1 MARSGFMELNHPQSR
16 FWLRS
21 NGVLASY
28 LPLVRQQVGRKLA
41 TQRGKSPA
49 KFHQSSTQP
58 HALGHSWRK
67 IARRLGTSSRTASRA
82 GKIPP
87 RFRPL
92 QVLYLRTRVRP
103 GHKQTFWKVTRK
115 RARGLGRNR
124 PDLYLTGLD
133 LAEGAVQLQAR
144 WSLQRVSA
152 FSFPSSRCRA
162 LAAES
167 AGVFPS
173 VLALPISFSD
183 ARSSV
188 SQMGRCIGQDFL
200 SPAYPEAKAQG
211 GLVPPETELGVTL
224 RSDDAAETPP
234 ATETNHYF
242 RLWAV
247 PPVE

>member
-1 MARSGFMELNHPQSR
+1 MWVRYLRATPCRNHRTHTRVQRNSTSPQRSLMHWGIPGGRSR
-16 FWLRS
+16 VALEFPR
-21 NGVLASY
+21 
-28 LPLVRQQVGRKLA
+28 GRRDERAKSHTDFDPFKCFICGLGLD
-41 TQRGKSPA
+41 RG
-49 KFHQSSTQP
+49 TN
-58 HALGHSWRK
+58 
-67 IARRLGTSSRTASRA
+67 RRLGN
-82 GKIPP
+82 
-87 RFRPL
+87 
-92 QVLYLRTRVRP
+92 
-103 GHKQTFWKVTRK
+103 VTRK

-211 GLVPPETELGVTL
+211 GLVPPETELGATL

-242 RLWAV
+242 RLTAV

>member
-1 MARSGFMELNHPQSR
+1 MG
-16 FWLRS
+16 WL
-21 NGVLASY
+21 
-28 LPLVRQQVGRKLA
+28 VGRWGSKSHPKILSLIVSRRYQPTSNRIDRNFLA
-41 TQRGKSPA
+41 DGETSGAKSHPNFDPSKCFICGLGLDRG
-49 KFHQSSTQP
+49 TN
-58 HALGHSWRK
+58 
-67 IARRLGTSSRTASRA
+67 RRFGN
-82 GKIPP
+82 
-87 RFRPL
+87 
-92 QVLYLRTRVRP
+92 
-103 GHKQTFWKVTRK
+103 VTRK

-133 LAEGAVQLQAR
+133 LAERAVQLQAL

>member
-1 MARSGFMELNHPQSR
+1 MWVRYLQATSCRNHRTHTRVQRNSTSPQRSLMHWGIPGGRSRVALELPR
-16 FWLRS
+16 
-21 NGVLASY
+21 
-28 LPLVRQQVGRKLA
+28 GR
-41 TQRGKSPA
+41 RDE
-49 KFHQSSTQP
+49 
-58 HALGHSWRK
+58 R
-67 IARRLGTSSRTASRA
+67 

-173 VLALPISFSD
+173 GLALPISFSD